1 MAALSFDDAAQNVA
15 YVGLTFP
22 EVAGATPDDAVEA
35 LLEPPHDAM
44 KSREAMMTP
53 VERER
58 LTSFPGICPTC
69 CGDRYGRGGFPLH
82 AKPCALRR

>member
-22 EVAGATPDDAVEA
+22 EVAAATADDAVEA
-35 LLEPPHDAM
+35 LLEPPHAARRH
-44 KSREAMMTP
+44 REAMMIP

-69 CGDRYGRGGFPLH
+69 CGDLNG
-82 AKPCALRR
+82 